1 MKTSSSSWTDQR
13 IETVIGDLL
22 RTGVVFSAFVVLLG
36 AFVYLRQQGHAPTHY
51 HIFRGEP
58 ADMRSVKGIARE
70 AFGGHGDGIIQ
81 LGLLLLIATP
91 FARVAFSVF
100 AFAVQRDV
108 LYVFLTLIVLAVLTF
123 SLSGAG

>member
-13 IETVIGDLL
+13 IETIIGDLL

-36 AFVYLRQQGHAPTHY
+36 AFVYLKQQGHAPALYGT
-51 HIFRGEP
+51 FRGEP
-58 ADMRSVKGIARE
+58 PGMRTVNGIARD
-70 AFGGHGDGIIQ
+70 ALAGHGEGIIQ

-91 FARVAFSVF
+91 FARVVFSVF